1 MKEFQTLELNLI
13 ALDEQD
19 VITTSGEKTFATDGF
34 YDGDGEWL

>member
-19 VITTSGEKTFATDGF
+19 VITTSGLKTFTTDGF